1 MLQRQF
7 SLVLA
12 VVTAFLSLSRG
23 AVDPALAADEDMLR
37 LPHVTAN
44 RVAKRVEI
52 DAVTTDVKKG
62 DILEFLLISKPS
74 GHTYESLA
82 VSDAKP
88 SDVKKALEFI
98 GMTAGHGVDPA
109 KLRFWPKGE
118 RAIVSVLLNNAAA
131 GTKPTRV
138 EKLVLNERAK
148 AASIPESGFVFIGSR
163 MIEDRENPGTP
174 AFAADVRE
182 PNSIIANYNEN
193 ESIFDVPRVA
203 PQNDVYRTQVA
214 NPDAHVAAI
223 QACAKLIEE
232 VNEVVA
238 NPMNVLD
245 IGGGFPVDYEQ
256 SGMDVDAF
264 FAPITRALS
273 ELPPELNIIAEPG
286 RFLVA
291 PAVTGVATISGKA
304 RRGDYQWYY
313 LDDGIYGS
321 YSGQLFDHV
330 LYPLQITRDDEQREA
345 SILAGP
351 TCDSIDIIAEDIML
365 PALQEGDLVIGH
377 MMGAYT
383 HATATRFNSLTGAKV
398 ILVD

>member
-1 MLQRQF
+1 LVVSKRVLLAQFHALRSYLPGVDLYYAIKAFPHPAVIQLLAEAGCHFDVASEGEIDLLKPLQVSGRRTIHTHPVKKDRDIKAALRGGSTTFVVDNIDELKKLIPYRQRTGVLLRVSF
-7 SLVLA
+7 RSETAQVDLSRKFGCAPSQVVELVLQA
-12 VVTAFLSLSRG
+12 KQLGVHIRGLSF
-23 AVDPALAADEDMLR
+23 
-37 LPHVTAN
+37 HV
-44 RVAKRVEI
+44 
-52 DAVTTDVKKG
+52 
-62 DILEFLLISKPS
+62 
-74 GHTYESLA
+74 
-82 VSDAKP
+82 
-88 SDVKKALEFI
+88 
-98 GMTAGHGVDPA
+98 
-109 KLRFWPKGE
+109 
-118 RAIVSVLLNNAAA
+118 
-131 GTKPTRV
+131 
-138 EKLVLNERAK
+138 
-148 AASIPESGFVFIGSR
+148 GS
-163 MIEDRENPGTP
+163 
-174 AFAADVRE
+174 
-182 PNSIIANYNEN
+182 
-193 ESIFDVPRVA
+193 
-203 PQNDVYRTQVA
+203 QVA

-223 QACAKLIEE
+223 QACAGLIDE
-232 VNEVVA
+232 VNEVVD

-264 FAPITRALS
+264 FAPITQALS
-273 ELPPELNIIAEPG
+273 ELPRELNVIAEPG

-291 PAVTGVATISGKA
+291 PAVTGIATISGKA

-330 LYPLQITRDDEQREA
+330 LYPLQITRDDGERES

-365 PALQEGDLVIGH
+365 PALHEGDLVIGH